1 MYIIATVG
9 PKTLDKWIIKELME
23 NGVNILRFNCSH
35 FNKDDF
41 EKVMGIAK
49 NINTNIK
56 ILVDLCGKKIR
67 VSKELKYIYKIYNN
81 QEIYFCGEDD

>member
-49 NINTNIK
+49 
-56 ILVDLCGKKIR
+56 ILILI
-67 VSKELKYIYKIYNN
+67 
-81 QEIYFCGEDD
+81 